1 MADGATVTMN
11 LDNTKEWNIKVT
23 VTDVFATTSYILS
36 IDKGIPIIFFDRQK
50 RSVGINCFPDNSESF
65 EVDGEIT
72 LNKLGIYSFCCG
84 SVQASSGY
92 LRIATIEITGN
103 YANAPIEFE
112 TFQRGLARPVRLFLQ
127 FANANH
133 TNPDIASLKYDWSSG
148 ATGFEAYAIQT
159 ESSTWDVYVKKTE
172 SYDAV
177 SVKVTVP
184 LYMRERMSLTFDE
197 DFQASKPSG
206 AITATSL

>member
-1 MADGATVTMN
+1 

-23 VTDVFATTSYILS
+23 VTDVFATTTYLLAV
-36 IDKGIPIIFFDRQK
+36 DKGIPIIYFDRLL
-50 RSVGINCFPDNSESF
+50 RAVGVNCFPDEEGSF
-65 EVDGEIT
+65 ATDG
-72 LNKLGIYSFCCG
+72 LFSLSDLGLYGFCCG
-84 SVQASSGY
+84 SIQASAGY
-92 LRIATIEITGN
+92 LRIASIEITAN

-148 ATGFEAYAIQT
+148 ATGFEAYAVQT
-159 ESSTWDVYVKKTE
+159 DMSKWDVYLKKTE

-184 LYMRERMSLTFDE
+184 LYMRQRIKLTFDE